1 MPPRLKVAT
10 LVEVAKAAG
19 VSVSTAGR
27 VLRDADYHVDPALG
41 ERVREAAARLG
52 YVANVLARSLRGG
65 TPGLVG
71 LIVGDMLDPYYA
83 EIAEAVTQHA
93 ESTHGLLAL
102 VCNMQRD
109 PLLEIKYCR
118 QLWEHRV
125 AGLVLAGGGFDQWTH
140 LGQLSALITQMQRAG
155 VRIATLSPRNLNAP
169 TFSTNNESVGRLLA
183 NSVVAKGHQAV
194 GVLIGPPQS
203 EVTQQRLRGITTVL
217 TQAQVRLTVSHG
229 EYLPASGE
237 QGTANLLNADREITA
252 LLVGSDAMAQ
262 GALKQL
268 GNMGRRVPEDIS
280 VVSIGNTGHLSPS
293 GLKLTTVDVGLA
305 QCGKSALDYIAN
317 PAHGV
322 VPMVDPWFYE
332 PSLVM
337 GNTLSAPSGVL

>member
-1 MPPRLKVAT
+1 MPSRLKVAT

-125 AGLVLAGGGFDQWTH
+125 AAWYWLVGDLTTGLTSG
-140 LGQLSALITQMQRAG
+140 
-155 VRIATLSPRNLNAP
+155 
-169 TFSTNNESVGRLLA
+169 
-183 NSVVAKGHQAV
+183 NSVH
-194 GVLIGPPQS
+194 
-203 EVTQQRLRGITTVL
+203 
-217 TQAQVRLTVSHG
+217 
-229 EYLPASGE
+229 
-237 QGTANLLNADREITA
+237 
-252 LLVGSDAMAQ
+252 
-262 GALKQL
+262 
-268 GNMGRRVPEDIS
+268 
-280 VVSIGNTGHLSPS
+280 
-293 GLKLTTVDVGLA
+293 
-305 QCGKSALDYIAN
+305 
-317 PAHGV
+317 
-322 VPMVDPWFYE
+322 
-332 PSLVM
+332 
-337 GNTLSAPSGVL
+337 